1 MGALTL
7 HTGRN
12 YILYY
17 GHKNARSNY
26 GEPTRLNQMEDI
38 AKMVI
43 LLNRQNEYDFFEF
56 EIIYVLIWYVIEMA
70 KELHGNRK
78 AIH

>member
-1 MGALTL
+1 MG
-7 HTGRN
+7 
-12 YILYY
+12 I
-17 GHKNARSNY
+17 KNARSNY

>member
-1 MGALTL
+1 M
-7 HTGRN
+7 
-12 YILYY
+12 I
-17 GHKNARSNY
+17 
-26 GEPTRLNQMEDI
+26 
-38 AKMVI
+38 
-43 LLNRQNEYDFFEF
+43 FFEF